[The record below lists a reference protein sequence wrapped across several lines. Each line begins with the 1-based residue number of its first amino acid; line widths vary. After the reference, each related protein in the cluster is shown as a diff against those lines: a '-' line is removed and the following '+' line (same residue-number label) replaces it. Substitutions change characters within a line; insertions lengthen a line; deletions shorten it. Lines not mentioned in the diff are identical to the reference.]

1 MAYSYVLKYN
11 PHHPAGQRVI
21 AEEHNSSAQTVL
33 AISLKE
39 NKGFTY
45 GLVGGLTNHD
55 LVNQHFYVECPPGVG
70 IAYLYY
76 ATKVLIHG
84 QLEYVKTGGPILS
97 SQ

>member
-1 MAYSYVLKYN
+1 MAYGYVLKYN

-21 AEEHNSSAQTVL
+21 AEEHNSNTPTV
-33 AISLKE
+33 ISVPLME
-39 NKGFTY
+39 NRGFTY
-45 GLVGGLTNHD
+45 GLIMGLTNHD
-55 LVNQHFYVECPPGVG
+55 LCGKHFYVECPPGVG